1 MTSGEPKPLSAGDVA
16 DIMGWSRTTAW
27 RWLKGLPE
35 MFTIRRGA
43 KGKWI
48 GITRANL
55 EALAKSARP
64 PIDDRIERRLADIER
79 QLADND
85 TRVSGVVSDVRDLKR
100 RVNGPPVG

>member
-1 MTSGEPKPLSAGDVA
+1 MTTAPKPLSAGDVA

-27 RWLKGLPE
+27 RWLKSLDKT
-35 MFTIRRGA
+35 FTIRRGA

-64 PIDDRIERRLADIER
+64 PIDDRIERRLADLER
-79 QLADND
+79 KAAENDNRF
-85 TRVSGVVSDVRDLKR
+85 TNVVADVRELKR